1 MLFLT
6 NLTNRIA
13 DRNYCVYE
21 CGKLLLMTTLGD
33 LKNKKWKIIIRLLN
47 KYYGVGS
54 HAGNIIYSDR
64 ST

>member
-1 MLFLT
+1 MLVKILFLT

-33 LKNKKWKIIIRLLN
+33 LKNVKTNNRN
-47 KYYGVGS
+47 KV
-54 HAGNIIYSDR
+54 IK
-64 ST
+64 